1 MKAKTIH
8 GNSYIEVQ
16 YKCRKKKARLSIKG
30 VSCIF
35 AIPEPFTSVAF
46 KTIIQKKAIK
56 TESSS
61 DF

>member
-1 MKAKTIH
+1 MAIH
-8 GNSYIEVQ
+8 TLKYSTSAE
-16 YKCRKKKARLSIKG
+16 KKKARLSIKG